1 MKQLLVGALAIVA
14 LGAQAT
20 RADAALFTLTAGGA
34 GETVNFTTAAQ
45 GQPDCATPTCS
56 ASATFTLVSSTE
68 LTITLTNTST
78 DGLAGINVIT
88 ALGFDTTPNIDLT
101 QTTTTFNLD
110 WKQTASGGALNME
123 VNNTSNQGINN
134 GIDDTGPTTLTID
147 MVFTGGQSFDTLTFD
162 DSQIHIQ
169 ACSTTGDCST
179 KFTADG
185 PGEGP
190 GDGGGDGPPEGPGP
204 EPASLLLFGTALSA
218 LGVRLRRAVR

>member
-20 RADAALFTLTAGGA
+20 RAEASLFTLNVGDSQ
-34 GETVNFTTAAQ
+34 TVNFTTAAQ
-45 GQPDCATPTCS
+45 GQPDCSTPTCS

-88 ALGFDTTPNIDLT
+88 ALGFDTTPDIDLANT
-101 QTTTTFNLD
+101 DTTFSLD
-110 WKQTASGGALNME
+110 WKQSANGGSLNME
-123 VNNTSNQGINN
+123 VNDTANNGITD

-147 MVFTGGQSFDTLTFD
+147 MLFTNGQSFTSLTFD

-179 KFTADG
+179 KFVADG
-185 PGEGP
+185 PEEGP